1 MQQLTDCTI
10 VSGLMSSKDQFGCLP
25 NWPPSLISWQPST
38 DKKKGRQLAGTN
50 CTIWREKW
58 RPFLCC
64 QWKEDICPGQ
74 MSVCQ
79 GQVSRR
85 SAARRYP
92 YQLQTADWLVPILRF
107 GGKMEI
113 WKFWRQKMASFC
125 FEGRKR
131 VSWWRPWLSITSSL
145 FVSASLVSLI
155 SRLLI
160 DKWWQLPAALISA
173 SLTSSLSSALS
184 HFPYLYHSHC
194 LLITVWPL
202 VMWLRLRNRPAGHK
216 VQSTKSTSYL

>member
-131 VSWWRPWLSITSSL
+131 VSWWRPWLSIVFSL
-145 FVSASLVSLI
+145 FISLSLASLI
-155 SRLLI
+155 SRLPI
-160 DKWWQLPAALISA
+160 DNDDNCL
-173 SLTSSLSSALS
+173 LSVDGCSRPPYLSFSNQCTLS
-184 HFPYLYHSHC
+184 HPYLCLSLHAHHCMTTSHVTA
-194 LLITVWPL
+194 I
-202 VMWLRLRNRPAGHK
+202 AK
-216 VQSTKSTSYL
+216 